1 MASRKG
7 AGSMKIIA
15 FDNQY
20 EEDFRRLNLEWLYAY
35 HLAED
40 HDLEIL
46 ANPRATI
53 IDPGGCIFL
62 AMEDDVVAG
71 TAALMKASDGIYE
84 LAKMTVDKNFRG
96 RGVSKLLMDRCLEA
110 ARQLQAK
117 KILLFSNH
125 QLITALHLYRQYGFV
140 DIPVKNSPFATA
152 DVKMEL
158 VL

>member
-1 MASRKG
+1 ME
-7 AGSMKIIA
+7 IIA

-20 EEDFRRLNLEWLYAY
+20 KEDFRQLNLEWLYAY

-46 ANPRATI
+46 ENPRATI
-53 IDPGGCIFL
+53 IDQGGCIFL
-62 AMEDDVVAG
+62 AKENEEIAG
-71 TAALMKASDGIYE
+71 TAALMKVSDGIYE
-84 LAKMTVDKNFRG
+84 LAKMTVNKNYRG

-117 KILLFSNH
+117 KLLLFSNH
-125 QLITALHLYRQYGFV
+125 QLTTALHLYRQYGFV
-140 DIPVKNSPFATA
+140 DIPVEDSPFATA